1 MGSRIQGEDVR
12 VRFTSHE
19 LVGHSGL
26 ATSVAHFQQLLEESK
41 FTHIVKQ
48 ASMFGK
54 QNDEGK
60 IDEPVMVIEAGL

>member
-1 MGSRIQGEDVR
+1 MR
-12 VRFTSHE
+12 VRFTIHE

-48 ASMFGK
+48 ASMFW
-54 QNDEGK
+54 
-60 IDEPVMVIEAGL
+60 EAK